1 MIQIDPKQI
10 ERAEILLKDIPNGAS
25 KAIVNALNRSVE
37 GARTDA
43 VKKVRERYIIKAK
56 DVRDTIQIK
65 KATYDDLTAIVK
77 ASGSP
82 VALSKFKITP
92 SSPPKTRRKKPIIA
106 RVTRGGGGPI
116 PGAFVAKME
125 SGHVGVFERVGK
137 ARLPIKQL
145 YGPSVPQMLGHESV
159 TEYVEEQAR
168 EKVEKRLEH
177 EINRLLKG
185 VGK

>member
-1 MIQIDPKQI
+1 VIQIDPKQI